1 MIGSMS
7 RKGNC
12 WDNSPMESW
21 FHSLKTELVMHRDY
35 QTKTQAKADIF
46 EYTEVF
52 YNRSRRHSSLGYMN
66 PEQYE
71 VINMAA

>member
-1 MIGSMS
+1 
-7 RKGNC
+7 
-12 WDNSPMESW
+12 
-21 FHSLKTELVMHRDY
+21 MHRDY

-71 VINMAA
+71 VIKMAA